1 MKFSVVIPSYN
12 RAYTIRRPLDSLV
25 RQSFKDFEVL
35 VIDDGSVDDTEKVVR
50 PYIGLLNLKYIK
62 KENGGKHTA
71 LNKGISEA
79 KGELFII
86 LDSDDEF
93 YDDTLEKMNGIWNSV
108 ADKSNI
114 CGIMCRCS
122 ENGKLIGAPFP
133 EGMKQISYVEFHFG
147 KNGGIYKDCCEC
159 VRMDLMKQYHWP
171 ENLPTRFVPENYVF
185 DQIGLRYKLLCF
197 NDIREKKVYYASDGI
212 TLNNDEFTKKNFA
225 GYLFNIV
232 SKVDDI
238 VPYTKEISLRTK
250 IGIWEEY
257 WNLIDKDVN
266 NYGIRSKHITILGYL
281 AYLKRGIKRIIGRA

>member
-12 RAYTIRRPLDSLV
+12 RAHTIKRPLDSLE
-25 RQSFKDFEVL
+25 RQTFKDFEVL
-35 VIDDGSVDDTEKVVR
+35 VVDDGSVDDTENVVK
-50 PYIGLLNLKYIK
+50 PYIDLLNLKYIK

-71 LNKGISEA
+71 LNRGISEA

-93 YDDTLEKMNGIWNSV
+93 YDDTLEKMNDAWDSV

-133 EGMKQISYVEFHFG
+133 EGMRQISYVAFHFG
-147 KNGGIYKDCCEC
+147 KYAGLFKDCCEC
-159 VRMDLMKQYHWP
+159 VRMDLMKQYRWP

-185 DQIGLRYKLLCF
+185 DQIGLKYKLLCF
-197 NDIREKKVYYASDGI
+197 NDIIAKKVYYASDGI
-212 TLNNDEFTKKNFA
+212 TLNNDEYVKKNFA
-225 GYLFNIV
+225 GYLFNMV

-238 VPYTKEISLRTK
+238 VPNTKEISLRAK
-250 IGIWEEY
+250 IGIWESY
-257 WNLIDKDVN
+257 WNFIDKDVN
-266 NYGIRSKHITILGYL
+266 CYGIRSKHITILGRL
-281 AYLKRGIKRIIGRA
+281 AYLKRGIKRLIGRA